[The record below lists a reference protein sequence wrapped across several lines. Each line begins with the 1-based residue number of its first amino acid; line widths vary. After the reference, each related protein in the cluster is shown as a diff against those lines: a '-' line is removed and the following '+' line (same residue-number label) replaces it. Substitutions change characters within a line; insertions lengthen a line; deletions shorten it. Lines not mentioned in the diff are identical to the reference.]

1 MARSTPIAAVGLA
14 LSLFLVL
21 VAPAAAASLPPPP
34 PTITYS
40 IEGISGTNG
49 WYRGSIYGD
58 NVILHWS
65 VVGATSPT
73 CLPVTIPGPTTGT
86 TETCSAWNGPT
97 SATVTT
103 SVKID
108 ATPPTVSA
116 SITRKPDFNGWYNH
130 PVTVRWSGT
139 DATSGVARCS
149 VVTYRGP
156 ENAAAT
162 VNGSCTDKA
171 GNSAGQPVHLA
182 YDATPPV
189 LSKVTEQSTAGA
201 NVLHWSSSA
210 ASDRVVV
217 RRAIRGSKAH
227 KTVVDAGAGTAGFA
241 DRKIL
246 PGAQYVYSVQSFDE
260 AGNASRVVTVAGLPK
275 VLTLRKTGY
284 VPHVTTNPIFR
295 WQRFRGAGYYNVQLF
310 RGSKRIYAAWPTAH
324 HLGLPES
331 WKWSKRRF
339 RLTPGRYRWYVWAG
353 LGARTLARYRSV
365 GSASFIVPHP

>member
-1 MARSTPIAAVGLA
+1 MTRFTSGAAIGLVFF
-14 LSLFLVL
+14 LLF
-21 VAPAAAASLPPPP
+21 VAPAAAASP

-40 IEGISGTNG
+40 IEGIAGTNG

-65 VVGATSPT
+65 VLGATSPT

-86 TETCSAWNGPT
+86 TETCSATNSSG
-97 SATVTT
+97 TVTVVT
-103 SVKID
+103 PPINID

-130 PVTVRWSGT
+130 PVAVRWSGT
-139 DATSGVARCS
+139 DATSGVAHCS

-162 VNGSCTDKA
+162 VDGSCTDEA

-189 LSKVTEQSTAGA
+189 LSKVTEQSTVGA

-217 RRAIRGSKAH
+217 RRAIRGNKAH
-227 KTVVDAGAGTAGFA
+227 KAVSDVGAGIGSFA
-241 DRKIL
+241 DMKIR
-246 PGAQYVYSVQSFDE
+246 PGEQYVYSVQSFDQ
-260 AGNASRVVTVAGLPK
+260 AGNASHVVTVAGLPK

-284 VPHVTTNPIFR
+284 VPRVTTNPILR
-295 WQRFRGAGYYNVQLF
+295 WERFRGAGYYNVQLF
-310 RGSKRIYAAWPTAH
+310 RGTKRIYAAWPTAH
-324 HLGLPES
+324 HLGLPKS
-331 WKWSKRRF
+331 WNWSKRRI

-365 GSASFIVPHP
+365 GTASFIVPRS